1 MNAINVNIRLNQ
13 ERSAILQQITPPGRA
28 FGTQARLL
36 LEKAIDEQ
44 GKQLAAK

>member
-13 ERSAILQQITPPGRA
+13 ERSAILKLLTPPGRT

-44 GKQLAAK
+44 ARPVKN